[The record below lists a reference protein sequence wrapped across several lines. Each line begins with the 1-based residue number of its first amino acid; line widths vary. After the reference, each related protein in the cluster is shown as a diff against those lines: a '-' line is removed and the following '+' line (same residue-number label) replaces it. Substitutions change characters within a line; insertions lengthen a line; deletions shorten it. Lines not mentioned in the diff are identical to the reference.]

1 MRTGGVVGI
10 SLVGISA
17 VIAIDLGRLNVTEV
31 AIHEWANG
39 KVEHE
44 KFVY

>member
-1 MRTGGVVGI
+1 LAA
-10 SLVGISA
+10 SKNS
-17 VIAIDLGRLNVTEV
+17 GRLNVNEV
-31 AIHEWANG
+31 VIQEWANG